1 MIHYYLKY
9 HVIYEPS
16 KSTTNGLFPLSKVLK
31 TKTAVLLAGRVDP
44 VRAGDV
50 VVVVIEVNDVVVVGD
65 VVVDSE
71 RRLVI
76 DMDLFRLVLASLE
89 RPNSGEISAEAFPYV
104 PFSTHLS

>member
-1 MIHYYLKY
+1 MMAHNK
-9 HVIYEPS
+9 PS

-44 VRAGDV
+44 VGASDV

-76 DMDLFRLVLASLE
+76 GMDLFRLVLASLE
-89 RPNSGEISAEAFPYV
+89 RSNSEESSAEVFPYV

>member
-1 MIHYYLKY
+1 MMAHNK
-9 HVIYEPS
+9 PS

-44 VRAGDV
+44 VGASDV

-65 VVVDSE
+65 VVVDRE

-76 DMDLFRLVLASLE
+76 GMDLFRLVLASLE
-89 RPNSGEISAEAFPYV
+89 RSNSGESSAEVFPYV